1 MAFTVSYNEPT
12 QGWSSFFSYSPEF
25 MIGMNNAFYSFK
37 GGQLYV
43 HNSGNV
49 PVCNFYANQG
59 LSFITSM
66 VNERPLERKLFK
78 AVALESDAPWQADF
92 STDESQQTAVVSTA
106 QYVLK
111 EGMYFSNI
119 KHDSGL
125 VTAPNFKNRSTIG
138 VGIIASAVTSSG
150 GTTRTFTFAANIE
163 LSTSISIGDRIWY
176 GTPVGSTVS
185 SLLIGGTINAIS
197 GNTITTT
204 GLAAPSIGAT
214 GLFIVVV
221 KNAQAESYGISGG
234 YAQMTLSNSTS
245 AQSELFSVE
254 IDYMKSFP

>member
-43 HNSGNV
+43 HNSGSV
-49 PVCNFYANQG
+49 PVCNFYAVQG
-59 LSFITSM
+59 ISTITSM

-92 STDESQQTAVVSTA
+92 STDESQQTASVTTA

-119 KHDSGL
+119 KHDSAL
-125 VTAPNFKNRSTIG
+125 VTTPNFKNRSAIG
-138 VGIIASAVTSSG
+138 VGIIASPITGAG
-150 GTTRTFTFAANIE
+150 LTRTFTFATNVE
-163 LSTSISIGDRIWY
+163 LSTSISIGDRIFY
-176 GTPVGSTVS
+176 GNPVGATVP
-185 SLLIGGTINAIS
+185 SLSVGGTISAIS
-197 GNTITTT
+197 GNTITTN
-204 GLAAPSIGAT
+204 GSGDPSVGTAGI
-214 GLFIVVV
+214 FVVVV

-234 YAQMTLSNSTS
+234 YSQMTLTHTP
-245 AQSELFSVE
+245 ATQSELFSVE
-254 IDYMKSFP
+254 INYMKSFP

>member
-12 QGWSSFFSYSPEF
+12 QGWSSFFSYNPEF
-25 MIGMNNAFYSFK
+25 MIGMNNAFYSFNN
-37 GGQLYV
+37 GQLYV

-49 PVCNFYANQG
+49 PVCNFYGQQS

-78 AVALESDAPWQADF
+78 AIALESDAPWSADF

-125 VTAPNFKNRSTIG
+125 VTTPNFKNRSTIG
-138 VGIIASAVTSSG
+138 VGIIASAVTGS

-176 GTPVGSTVS
+176 GTPSGSTVS
-185 SLLIGGTINAIS
+185 TLLIGGTINAIS
-197 GNTITTT
+197 GNTITAT
-204 GLAAPSIGAT
+204 GSAFPAVTST

>member
-92 STDESQQTAVVSTA
+92 STDESQQTASVTTA

-125 VTAPNFKNRSTIG
+125 VTTPNFKNRSTIG
-138 VGIIASAVTSSG
+138 VGIIASAVTGS

-176 GTPVGSTVS
+176 GTPSGSTVS
-185 SLLIGGTINAIS
+185 TLLIGGTINAIS
-197 GNTITTT
+197 GNTITTI
-204 GLAAPSIGAT
+204 GLAAPAILAT

-234 YAQMTLSNSTS
+234 YAQMTLTHTP
-245 AQSELFSVE
+245 ATQSELFSVE
-254 IDYMKSFP
+254 IVYMKSFP

>member
-1 MAFTVSYNEPT
+1 MAFTISYNEPT

-43 HNSGNV
+43 HNSGSV
-49 PVCNFYANQG
+49 PVCNFYAVQG
-59 LSFITSM
+59 TSTITSM

-92 STDESQQTAVVSTA
+92 STDESQQTASVTTA

-125 VTAPNFKNRSTIG
+125 VTTPNFKNRSTIG
-138 VGIIASAVTSSG
+138 VGIIASAVTG
-150 GTTRTFTFAANIE
+150 AGTTRTFTFATNIE

-204 GLAAPSIGAT
+204 GLAAPAILAT

-234 YAQMTLSNSTS
+234 YSQMTLTHTP
-245 AQSELFSVE
+245 ATQSELFSVE

>member
-1 MAFTVSYNEPT
+1 
-12 QGWSSFFSYSPEF
+12 

-43 HNSGNV
+43 HNSGSV
-49 PVCNFYANQG
+49 PVCNFYAVQG
-59 LSFITSM
+59 ISTITSM

-92 STDESQQTAVVSTA
+92 STDESQQTASVTTA

-125 VTAPNFKNRSTIG
+125 VTTPNFKNRSTIG
-138 VGIIASAVTSSG
+138 VGIIASPITGAG
-150 GTTRTFTFAANIE
+150 LTRTFTFAANIE
-163 LSTSISIGDRIWY
+163 LSTSISIGDRIFY
-176 GTPVGSTVS
+176 GNPVGATTVP
-185 SLLIGGTINAIS
+185 SLSVGGTISAIS
-197 GNTITTT
+197 GNTITTNDF
-204 GLAAPSIGAT
+204 GDPSVGTAGI
-214 GLFIVVV
+214 FVVVV

-234 YAQMTLSNSTS
+234 YSQMTLTHTP
-245 AQSELFSVE
+245 ATQSELFSVE